1 MSQLKSTGK
10 GAGWGLIAFAV
21 LWLTTVVRLDHS
33 AIAESNIQ
41 DSWQSLGVD
50 ALSNNLFSSLGVL
63 HTQPPGLNLIYAFDL
78 AVTPTSHIALTILYF
93 LFAGISI
100 YIVTDVLLRFGLP
113 RKWAGAA
120 ALLYA
125 LLPATVIY
133 SLWPFTTTAC
143 AFFGATAIWGI
154 SYLRTNQLL
163 GVVLTSFSTF
173 ALVMTRASFT
183 VPFLIAWLAVVAMFV
198 LRNSKQTRKAIS
210 LAIIGVFAV
219 SGIAIQFHYTSEFG
233 IPTMSSWSGENLA
246 KALTYSGARTV
257 TPAAVERLKKDPCA
271 LQMLDAWQNG
281 KLRTW
286 DVKQFDA
293 LSECAKLSTPAIK
306 GVASWDDPVK
316 VNSNQDNFNYAR
328 RLVLSKEWSTIAIAV
343 VRERPSQ
350 LFKMALSSGSG
361 PRDSSLGVFLSPA
374 EDYPG
379 VTAIRD
385 KNLVAQPLG
394 FLSLLFAPA
403 MVFLL
408 LVAIAM
414 ATFGKAYYLR
424 RNPVFWFAIGF
435 LSYQILVSV
444 LFEYGENMRFQAEI
458 APLLVIVGFIG
469 LWAPLSRQVSEL
481 DPSDVMSKA

>member
-1 MSQLKSTGK
+1 MSQFKSTCK
-10 GAGWGLIAFAV
+10 VAGWGLLAFIV
-21 LWLTTVVRLDHS
+21 LWLTTVIRLDHT
-33 AIAESNIQ
+33 AIAQANIQ

-50 ALSNNLFSSLGVL
+50 ALSNNLISSLGVL
-63 HTQPPGLNLIYAFDL
+63 HTQPPGLNLIYALDL
-78 AVTPTSHIALTILYF
+78 AVTPASHLVLTGLYF
-93 LFAGISI
+93 VFAVISV
-100 YIVTDVLLRFGLP
+100 YIVADILLRFGLP

-120 ALLYA
+120 ALMYA

-143 AFFGATAIWGI
+143 AFFGAVAIWGV
-154 SYLRTNQLL
+154 SCLRSHLLL
-163 GVVLTSFSTF
+163 GVVLSSVSVF

-183 VPFLIAWLAVVAMFV
+183 VPFLVVWLIALAVLV
-198 LRNSKQTRKAIS
+198 LRHTTNSSKGIS
-210 LAIIGVFAV
+210 LAVIGLIGF
-219 SGIAIQFHYTSEFG
+219 SGVAIQIHYTTEFG

-257 TPAAVERLKKDPCA
+257 TPAAVERLKSDPCA
-271 LQMLDAWQNG
+271 LQMLDAWQAG

-286 DVKQFDA
+286 DVTQFDA
-293 LSECAKLSTPAIK
+293 LSECAKLQTPAPK

-316 VNSNQDNFNYAR
+316 VNSNQDNFNYSR
-328 RLVLSKEWSTIAIAV
+328 RLVLSKEWSSIAFAV

-374 EDYPG
+374 EDYPA

-385 KNLVAQPLG
+385 KDVAAQPFG
-394 FLSLLFAPA
+394 FISLLFAPA
-403 MVFLL
+403 MIFLL

-414 ATFGKAYYLR
+414 ATIGRAYR
-424 RNPVFWFAIGF
+424 IRKNPVFWFAVG
-435 LSYQILVSV
+435 LVGYQILVSI

-458 APLLVIVGFIG
+458 APLLVILGFIG
-469 LWAPLSRQVSEL
+469 LWAPSSRLIS
-481 DPSDVMSKA
+481 DPDHSAVINEV